1 MQHEYDASNEDE
13 IIQANV
19 YKQTRQECRL
29 EKNWTSI
36 LNSGP
41 LSVTRNMVYFLI

>member
-1 MQHEYDASNEDE
+1 MQHEYDTSNEDE
-13 IIQANV
+13 LIQANV

-36 LNSGP
+36 QNSGP
-41 LSVTRNMVYFLI
+41 VSVTSNMVYI